1 MVFEECVTNK
11 LHFSF
16 LVMFVCREDVGSFYF
31 LKKRNILNFRS
42 FCVLNIGE
50 MTLSKKPFYY
60 NCID

>member
-11 LHFSF
+11 PHFSF

-50 MTLSKKPFYY
+50 MTLFQKNSLLQLY
-60 NCID
+60 